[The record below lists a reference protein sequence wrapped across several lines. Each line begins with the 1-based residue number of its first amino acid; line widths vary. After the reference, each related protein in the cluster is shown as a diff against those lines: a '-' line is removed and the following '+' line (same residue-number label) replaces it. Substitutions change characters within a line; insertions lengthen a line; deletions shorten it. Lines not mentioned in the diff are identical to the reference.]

1 MKKGL
6 NKNLFFS
13 MTLDFLEKYIPQ
25 APRAGL
31 KMNKKEGFA
40 SKSFFFIQ
48 QSAVGG

>member
-25 APRAGL
+25 AHNNDHDIILRKLLLVLYHG
-31 KMNKKEGFA
+31 
-40 SKSFFFIQ
+40 
-48 QSAVGG
+48 